1 MMEVLN
7 GRDRSAQELA
17 AVLERRRPRLESA
30 VRVARR
36 IVESV
41 RRGGDEAVADWQE
54 RLGGVRPQ
62 PLWLD
67 RGAIRRG
74 RRRIDPALFR
84 SLRRA
89 HAQIRRF
96 HAPQARAGYEIR
108 LDRYGAR
115 AGQRWVPLDRAGVYV
130 PGGPNGY
137 PSTVLMGAVPARLA
151 GVREIVVATPPAPG
165 ATGPPASVLA
175 AADLAEVSGILVAG
189 GAQAIAALAHGT
201 ETIRPVDRI
210 VGPGNAYVTAAKLLC
225 QDRTAIDGIAG
236 PSEVVVL
243 ADESCPADWVA
254 AELIAQ
260 AEHAPDA
267 WGGAILVGAASA
279 GEVAEA
285 VRDRL
290 LRHPGSRTVRATLQR
305 YGWIVTGLDRPAAI
319 DLANRIA
326 PEHLTLGLRRPRSA
340 LGQIRAAG
348 CVFVGPRTPVPMG
361 DYGAATNHILPTLG
375 SARAR
380 GALGVAD
387 FQRPISYLQL
397 GARYLARHADPA
409 IRLARSEGFL
419 GHAEAIEARR
429 PRRTGGS

>member
-1 MMEVLN
+1 MIDILD
-7 GRDRSAQELA
+7 GRGRSAEELA
-17 AVLERRRPRLESA
+17 AELERRRPRLQGT
-30 VRVARR
+30 VRTARR

-41 RRGGDEAVADWQE
+41 REGGDAAVADWQQ
-54 RLGGVRPQ
+54 RFGGVRPQ
-62 PLWLD
+62 PLRLD
-67 RGAIRRG
+67 RQEIRRG
-74 RRRIDPALFR
+74 LRRVEPALLR

-96 HAPQARAGYEIR
+96 HAPQARIDYALR
-108 LDRYGAR
+108 LDRYGSR
-115 AGQRWVPLDRAGVYV
+115 AGVRAVPLDRAGVYV
-130 PGGPNGY
+130 PGGPSGY

-165 ATGPPASVLA
+165 RSAPPASVLA
-175 AADLAEVSGILVAG
+175 AAALAGVTEILVAG
-189 GAQAIAALAHGT
+189 GAQAIAALAYGT

-225 QDRTAIDGIAG
+225 QARTTIDGIAG

-267 WGGAILVGAASA
+267 WGGALLVGTASA
-279 GEVAEA
+279 KEVTRA
-285 VRDRL
+285 VRERL
-290 LRHPGSRTVRATLQR
+290 LRHPEPQKVGRTLRR
-305 YGWIVTGLDRPAAI
+305 YGWIVTGLDRGAAI

-326 PEHLTLGLRRPRSA
+326 PEHLALGLRRSRSA
-340 LGQIRAAG
+340 LGQVRAAG

-361 DYGAATNHILPTLG
+361 DYGTATNHILPTLG
-375 SARAR
+375 FARAR

-387 FQRPISYLQL
+387 FQRSISYLEM
-397 GARYLARHADPA
+397 GDSYLARHADMA
-409 IRLARSEGFL
+409 IRLARSEGFV
-419 GHAEAIEARR
+419 GHAEAIEVRRRR
-429 PRRTGGS
+429 PSGAP